1 MACDL
6 TSGIARRACQ
16 DAKPGI
22 DEMYLIPRT
31 ELGADA
37 FTLTGNEVTEL
48 DVSITEAFKY
58 VIRGHDENILTI
70 AKEDNGRESG
80 ATVWNEN
87 FVTKIKKVTP
97 AVSAELGIVAKSR
110 PNVIAKDNAGN
121 YRLLGLS
128 EGCYNTIEETSGGA
142 KTDYNGY
149 TVTFTAQEFELAPFV
164 DESTISALE
173 ALVSETNI
181 TD

>member
-1 MACDL
+1 MSCDL
-6 TSGIARRACQ
+6 TSGIARRACI

-31 ELGADA
+31 SLGADA
-37 FTLTGNEVTEL
+37 FTIAGNEVTGL
-48 DVSITEAFKY
+48 DVEITEAFKY
-58 VIRGHDENILTI
+58 VIRGHDENLLTI
-70 AKEDNGRESG
+70 TKEDNGRESG

-87 FVTKIKKVTP
+87 FVAKVKKVSK
-97 AVSAELGIVAKSR
+97 AVSAELNIVAKST

-128 EGCYNTIEETSGGA
+128 EGCYSTIEETSGGA

-149 TVTFTAQEFELAPFV
+149 TITFTAQEFELAPFV
-164 DESTISALE
+164 DDSTITALE
-173 ALVSETNI
+173 ALVSATDI

>member
-1 MACDL
+1 MSCDL
-6 TSGIARRACQ
+6 TSGVLRRACI

-31 ELGADA
+31 SLGAGA
-37 FTLTGNEVTEL
+37 FTLTGNEVTGI
-48 DVSITEAFKY
+48 DVAVTEIFRY
-58 VIRGHDENILTI
+58 VIRGQDENLLTI
-70 AKEDNGRESG
+70 TKEDNGRESG

-87 FVTKIKKVTP
+87 FVAKVKKVSKE
-97 AVSAELGIVAKSR
+97 VSAELNIVAKST

-121 YRLLGLS
+121 WRLLGLS
-128 EGCYNTIEETSGGA
+128 EGCYSTIEETSGGA

-149 TVTFTAQEFELAPFV
+149 TITFTAQEFDLAPFV
-164 DESTISALE
+164 DETTIQALE

-181 TD
+181 

>member
-1 MACDL
+1 MSCDL
-6 TSGIARRACQ
+6 TSGIARRACI

-31 ELGADA
+31 ALGAGA
-37 FTLTGNEVTEL
+37 FTIVGNEVTGL
-48 DVSITEAFKY
+48 DLSVTEAFKY

-70 AKEDNGRESG
+70 NKEDNGRESG

-87 FVTKIKKVTP
+87 FVAKVKKVSK
-97 AVSAELGIVAKSR
+97 AVSAELNIVAKST
-110 PNVIAKDNAGN
+110 PNVVAKDNDGN

-128 EGCYNTIEETSGGA
+128 EGCYSTIEETSGGA

-149 TVTFTAQEFELAPFV
+149 TITFTAQEFELAPYV
-164 DESTISALE
+164 DSATVTALE
-173 ALVSETNI
+173 AILSVTNI
-181 TD
+181 